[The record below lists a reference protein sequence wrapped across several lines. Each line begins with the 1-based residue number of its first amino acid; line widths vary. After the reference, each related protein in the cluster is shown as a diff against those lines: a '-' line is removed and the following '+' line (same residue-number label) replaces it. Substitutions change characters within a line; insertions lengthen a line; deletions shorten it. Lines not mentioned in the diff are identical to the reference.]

1 MADRFRTALV
11 WEDVPVFLALARHGS
26 LSAAARALSVN
37 HATIARRIASLERG
51 LGEKLVERRPG
62 GYVLTTAGNRALA
75 AATEMETAAASL
87 IRSGADSEAGTVP
100 TGLIRVNTTPGLAQG
115 FLVAQ
120 LARLAAQHAGLDIE
134 VTTDI
139 RLVSLERREAD
150 IAVRLGRPRDGDV
163 IAKRLSTFGFGFYG
177 TAEWQRRIAKG
188 ATPVF
193 VGFDEA
199 NAFLPE
205 AVWLARRF
213 ARARIAVRT
222 SNQFSQAAAAK
233 AGAGVALLPHF
244 IGRAEGRLQRCSL
257 GPEPPVRELWSVIRR
272 QDAKDPSIRLV
283 VDFLAQLFR
292 DQSALFED

>member
-1 MADRFRTALV
+1 MADRFRTALA

-62 GYVLTTAGNRALA
+62 GYVLTAAGNRALA
-75 AATEMETAAASL
+75 AASEMESAAASL
-87 IRSGADSEAGTVP
+87 IRGGSDTGPG
-100 TGLIRVNTTPGLAQG
+100 GLIRVNTTTGLAQG

-120 LARLAAQHAGLDIE
+120 LGKLAARHARLDIE
-134 VTTDI
+134 VTTDV

-163 IAKRLSTFGFGFYG
+163 IAKRLSTFGFGFYA
-177 TAEWQRRIAKG
+177 TPEWRRRLKKG
-188 ATPVF
+188 AAPVF

-213 ARARIAVRT
+213 PRARIAFRT
-222 SNQFSQAAAAK
+222 SNQFAQAAAAK
-233 AGAGVALLPHF
+233 AGAGAALLPHF
-244 IGRAEGRLQRCSL
+244 LGRAEPRLQRCAL

-292 DQSALFED
+292 DNCALFED